1 MGLKITRI
9 TRITRMKYLNNL
21 LECFFVCCWTFWIC
35 DIVAEQIKLEMKTH
49 CSKSIN
55 YTSMLVNISKV
66 KYVSLLQVETVGD
79 KYMAVSGLPDAC
91 ENHAKCIAKL
101 ALDIMDMAKNVKM
114 NGEPVVS
121 TWSNFIEIL
130 KINGA
135 FLFTQRVTIGIH
147 SGEVVT
153 GVIGNRMPRYC
164 EFFEA

>member
-1 MGLKITRI
+1 M
-9 TRITRMKYLNNL
+9 
-21 LECFFVCCWTFWIC
+21 
-35 DIVAEQIKLEMKTH
+35 AEQIKLEMKTH

-121 TWSNFIEIL
+121 T
-130 KINGA
+130 
-135 FLFTQRVTIGIH
+135 
-147 SGEVVT
+147 
-153 GVIGNRMPRYC
+153 
-164 EFFEA
+164 